1 MLIITSVTKSQ
12 NVIQYCKDKMTDK
25 EYVFFKE
32 DLLCSKDKVK
42 GFIISVMLTYVDGKA
57 KYNGIYVLSVGVG
70 SSCVENSTL
79 DFLFTDESRVSLLS
93 WNDFNCDGESKFDLD
108 ADKFDLLSKK
118 KIKAI
123 RFTNGRTYDQ
133 YTYNLKMNGDYF
145 IFLRELISKNKLIK
159 VSCED

>member
-1 MLIITSVTKSQ
+1 MITSITKSQ
-12 NVIQYCKDKMTDK
+12 NVIEYCKDNMTEK

-42 GFIISVMLTYVDGKA
+42 GFIIRVMLTYGDGKA
-57 KYNGIYVLSVGVG
+57 KYSGIYVLSVGVG

-79 DFLFTDESRVSLLS
+79 DLLYDDESKVSLLS
-93 WNDFNCDGESKFDLD
+93 WNDFNCDGESNFDLGPN
-108 ADKFDLLSKK
+108 KFDLLSKK

-145 IFLRELISKNKLIK
+145 IFLKELISKNKLIK
-159 VSCED
+159 VTCED